1 MDFPRSRGHDV
12 AARRDP
18 GCLGVGL
25 ARGWSRPSRV
35 RPWRQPVRRRSAP
48 RDRHRSGR
56 RRCGPCA
63 CVRRR
68 DLCGAGSDAR
78 THGHHHD
85 GRRSQGIANPPR
97 AASREARKARDRG
110 GADRRPGTIR
120 RARALRPVRPPRD
133 SRRGGGDVRGPT
145 FAAPAAGCPI
155 PSAGT
160 RGAARTCSGARSGA
174 AFDVAGTAGRVASAG
189 THSRT
194 ATGSLLCSGRE
205 HTFVC
210 ARGEGPSSAGGGGRR
225 GAREPGRIGDD
236 RPRCTSD
243 RRVSGAGEC
252 RATGLLLGPVLGPAA
267 VGRREREDAS
277 VYIGIR
283 LACSCPVGGYAPDR
297 CCDGARTRAR
307 LPGGSGCRTLGQP
320 PP

>member
-1 MDFPRSRGHDV
+1 MDHPRSRGDDV
-12 AARRDP
+12 AARRDS
-18 GCLGVGL
+18 GRLGVGL
-25 ARGWSRPSRV
+25 ARGRSRSSRV
-35 RPWRQPVRRRSAP
+35 RSRRQPVRGWTAP
-48 RDRHRSGR
+48 RDRHRPRGR
-56 RRCGPCA
+56 RRGPCA
-63 CVRRR
+63 CVRRGH
-68 DLCGAGSDAR
+68 LCGAGSDAR

-85 GRRSQGIANPPR
+85 GRRPQGIAHPPR
-97 AASREARKARDRG
+97 AASREARGARDRG

-120 RARALRPVRPPRD
+120 RAGALRPVRPPRD

-160 RGAARTCSGARSGA
+160 RGAARTCSRARSGA
-174 AFDVAGTAGRVASAG
+174 AFDVAGAAGRVAAAG
-189 THSRT
+189 TRSRT

-236 RPRCTSD
+236 RPRCASD
-243 RRVSGAGEC
+243 RRVSGAGE
-252 RATGLLLGPVLGPAA
+252 RRGTGLRVGPAA
-267 VGRREREDAS
+267 VGPRELEEAS
-277 VYIGIR
+277 ADFGIR

-297 CCDGARTRAR
+297 CCDGARARAR
-307 LPGGSGCRTLGQP
+307 LPGGSGCRTPGQP